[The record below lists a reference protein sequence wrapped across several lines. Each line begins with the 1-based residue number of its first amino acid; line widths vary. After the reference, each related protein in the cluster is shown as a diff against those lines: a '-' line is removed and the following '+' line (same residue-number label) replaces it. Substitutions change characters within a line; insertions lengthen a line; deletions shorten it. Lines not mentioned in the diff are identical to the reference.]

1 MTQMIEFSAT
11 REIAA
16 PAEHV
21 WRILTDIAR
30 ESQWMTAVGSVAFIG
45 DPASYAVGARM
56 RRSGKFLW
64 IELSWESEIVA
75 CEPQERIRFRHSG
88 AIEGESRW
96 EIEPTSGGSRVELWS
111 LGPAPGPL
119 KWLPSFAAY
128 GGRLGLQGDLARLKR
143 LAESAARANPVP
155 P

>member
-1 MTQMIEFSAT
+1 MIEFSAT
-11 REIAA
+11 SEAAA
-16 PAEHV
+16 PAEQV
-21 WRILTDIAR
+21 WRIMTDIAR

-45 DPASYAVGARM
+45 DSASYAAGARM
-56 RRSGKFLW
+56 SRRGKFLW

-75 CEPQERIRFRHSG
+75 CEPPRQIRFRHSG

-96 EIEPTSGGSRVELWS
+96 GIESTPGGSLVELWS

-119 KWLPSFAAY
+119 RWLPGVAAY

-143 LAESAARANPVP
+143 LAESAQASLVP